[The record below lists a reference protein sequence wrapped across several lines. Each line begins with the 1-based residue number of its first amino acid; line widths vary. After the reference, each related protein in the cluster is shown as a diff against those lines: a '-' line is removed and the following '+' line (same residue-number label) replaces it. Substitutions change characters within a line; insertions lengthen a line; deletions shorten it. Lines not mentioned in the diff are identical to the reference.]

1 MRQLAR
7 ALWRYRGFILGS
19 VRRDF
24 EVRYVRSVF
33 GFLWAVIEPLS
44 MILVYTLVFSRVM
57 RARLP
62 GTSDGWA
69 YSIYLCAGILTWGFF
84 IETLNR
90 CQTLFL
96 DQSNLLKKSNFPRA
110 TLPVIVLMSATI
122 NFLIIF
128 AILLVFLIMVHRF
141 PGWDI
146 LWFVP
151 LLMIQQGFAMGLGM
165 VTGTLNVFFRD
176 IGKSIGVALTFWFW
190 ITPIVY
196 PMSIIPK
203 RMQEVFMDWNPLV
216 ALVRGYQ
223 SILLG
228 HPMPALEHFYMP
240 VIVAI
245 ASLGLGYYTF
255 MQFSNDL
262 VDEL

>member
-1 MRQLAR
+1 MKQLAR

-33 GFLWAVIEPLS
+33 GFLWAIIEPLS
-44 MILVYTLVFSRVM
+44 MILVYTFIFSKVM
-57 RARLP
+57 RAKLP
-62 GTSDGWA
+62 GTTDGWA

-96 DQSNLLKKSNFPRA
+96 DQANLLKKSSFPRM

-122 NFLIIF
+122 NFVIIF
-128 AILLVFLIMVHRF
+128 AILCVFLVLVHRF
-141 PGWDI
+141 PGWYI

-151 LLMIQQGFAMGLGM
+151 LLMIEQGFAMGLGM

-176 IGKSIGVALTFWFW
+176 IGKAIGVALNFWFW
-190 ITPIVY
+190 VTPIVY
-196 PMSIIPK
+196 PESIIPK
-203 RMQEVFMDWNPLV
+203 WMQNTLLHWNPLV
-216 ALVRGYQ
+216 ALTIGFQ
-223 SILLG
+223 SILLR
-228 HPMPALEHFYMP
+228 HPLPALSSFYMP
-240 VIVAI
+240 TIVAVVF
-245 ASLGLGYYTF
+245 LGFGYYTF
-255 MQFSNDL
+255 LRLSDDL